1 MSQTVVKLTRV
12 QCDIVTMMGIH
23 RIHIHIKGKFVG
35 DARMFSAIMDRVC
48 FL

>member
-1 MSQTVVKLTRV
+1 MNQTVAKLTRV
-12 QCDIVTMMGIH
+12 QCDIVPMMGIH
-23 RIHIHIKGKFVG
+23 RIHIHIEGKIVG